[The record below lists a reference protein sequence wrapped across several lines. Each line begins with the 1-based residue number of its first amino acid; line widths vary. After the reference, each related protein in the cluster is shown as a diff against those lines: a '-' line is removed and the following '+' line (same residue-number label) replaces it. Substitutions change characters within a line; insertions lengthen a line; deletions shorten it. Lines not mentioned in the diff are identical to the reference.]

1 MLYVLLDDHAA
12 HAEVYSHN
20 LAWVVGDTGVLY

>member
-12 HAEVYSHN
+12 HAEVYSNN